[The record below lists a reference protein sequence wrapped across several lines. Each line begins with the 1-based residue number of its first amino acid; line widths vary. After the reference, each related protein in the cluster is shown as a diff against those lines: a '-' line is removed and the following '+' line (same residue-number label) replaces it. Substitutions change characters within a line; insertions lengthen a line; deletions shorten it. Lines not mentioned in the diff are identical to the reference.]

1 VSLNRVGAAAA
12 DADMSVSEVAAA
24 TGLSQTL
31 IYREISCGNLVAYK
45 VGKVLRIEREAY
57 SDWKQSCKVRPRSES
72 PAYEIGRVVQK
83 AGGVSAGFAAQL
95 SAIEEAA

>member
-1 VSLNRVGAAAA
+1 VGAA

-31 IYREISCGNLVAYK
+31 IYREISCGNLVAYR
-45 VGKVLRIEREAY
+45 VGKVLRVEREAY
-57 SDWKQSCKVRPRSES
+57 SAWKQRCKVRPRGES
-72 PAYEIGRVVQK
+72 PMYEIGRVVQK
-83 AGGVSAGFAAQL
+83 AGGVSAGFAARL